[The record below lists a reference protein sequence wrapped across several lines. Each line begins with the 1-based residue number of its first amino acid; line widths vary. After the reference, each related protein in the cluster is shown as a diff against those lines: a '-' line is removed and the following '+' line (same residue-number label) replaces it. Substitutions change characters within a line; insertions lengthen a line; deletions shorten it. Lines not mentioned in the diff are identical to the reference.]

1 MLPLAIAGLL
11 AVGGAGILLGKKL
24 EEDKEKELAF
34 KNQKECFDLAKQGKI
49 DPKVCASIGKEKSF
63 LKDVAEVTEEIG
75 KAIIGAS
82 VAYLVT
88 KLVKR

>member
-1 MLPLAIAGLL
+1 MLPAIIALL
-11 AVGGAGILLGKKL
+11 ATGGAGVFIGKKL
-24 EEDKEKELAF
+24 GESKEKELAF
-34 KNQKECFDLAKQGKI
+34 TTQKECFDLAKEGKVN
-49 DPKVCASIGKEKSF
+49 PELCTSIGKENSF
-63 LKDVAEVTEEIG
+63 LKEVADVTEEIG